1 MLFEFEDSTLQPIY
15 EKVNSGTRLSY
26 DDGVTL
32 WKTHDLLGVGYM
44 ANMVREK
51 LNGNKTYFIHNRH
64 IIPTNVCV
72 LSCQF

>member
-44 ANMVREK
+44 ANMVR
-51 LNGNKTYFIHNRH
+51 LFSQN
-64 IIPTNVCV
+64 
-72 LSCQF
+72 